1 MLECPT
7 RERVREYVA
16 KNPDATFREIMA
28 GCGLK
33 STSQVSHHLK
43 ALRYEKATD
52 KSLKTENAKL
62 RTHIAELEGK
72 LERARAALR

>member
-62 RTHIAELEGK
+62 RTRIAELEGK